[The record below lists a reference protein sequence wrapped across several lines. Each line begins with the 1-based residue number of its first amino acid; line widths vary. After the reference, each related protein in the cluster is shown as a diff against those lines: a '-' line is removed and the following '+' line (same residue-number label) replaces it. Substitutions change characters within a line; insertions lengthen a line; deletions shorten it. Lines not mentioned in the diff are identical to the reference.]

1 MDLEFNSQ
9 EELYQRV
16 LPALR
21 AKCQELARLGL
32 SYIREK
38 DIWNY
43 LILNKWRKA
52 QDLQLSDIVSDIM
65 HVDSYELDRYV
76 KDMMFQA
83 KRKREEENLEVI

>member
-52 QDLQLSDIVSDIM
+52 QDL
-65 HVDSYELDRYV
+65 
-76 KDMMFQA
+76 
-83 KRKREEENLEVI
+83 